1 MHATELSQCWRA
13 LGAFNAVTEA
23 VTTQAFEDNNE
34 ELVHVLELLQQCR
47 QREADMSAARSE
59 LEARQRLLEAELEQK
74 KHELKEAHEHAAQ
87 QRQQLNEAQG
97 QAALQREQLLAAR
110 SEWERER
117 ADLVAGNFSGCYSRQ
132 DSFTQ
137 DLASQVSPHD
147 GRDFSSAIAGH
158 SPSPILHRS
167 LQPWQIKTLQRQ
179 LWGASPRVAGA
190 EGICVLDDVTEVES
204 GGSVLGRSGSP
215 TEGSQQHE
223 SSPALAFST
232 RVRQASLATEA
243 GAGGRGSVGLAGKEP
258 GLALRNDLD
267 LSFKGRE
274 AVVTKMMFKMR
285 QRSLGARSLRLWR
298 RWVCEG
304 AKRRARRYKAEWKK
318 ELGLMRRVV
327 QGWAALS
334 RSLPSFL
341 LSPPSDVDAGKQ
353 EGHSDFAGEPE
364 SCQKSELLN
373 HIAQLV
379 VARYEDSP
387 MRQQPA
393 AEPFTFTPRS
403 M

>member
-1 MHATELSQCWRA
+1 M
-13 LGAFNAVTEA
+13 
-23 VTTQAFEDNNE
+23 TTQAFEDNNE

-87 QRQQLNEAQG
+87 QREQLNEALG
-97 QAALQREQLLAAR
+97 QAALQREQLVAAR

-137 DLASQVSPHD
+137 DLASQAALSPHE

-190 EGICVLDDVTEVES
+190 EGVCVLDDVTEVES
-204 GGSVLGRSGSP
+204 GDSVLGRLETPTVGS
-215 TEGSQQHE
+215 QHE

-232 RVRQASLATEA
+232 RVRPESLPTEA
-243 GAGGRGSVGLAGKEP
+243 GAGGRGAVGMAGKER
-258 GLALRNDLD
+258 GLELRNDLD
-267 LSFKGRE
+267 STFNGRE
-274 AVVTKMMFKMR
+274 VFVTRMIFKMR
-285 QRSLGARSLRLWR
+285 QRSLGARSIRLWR

-304 AKRRARRYKAEWKK
+304 AKRRVRRYKAEWKK
-318 ELGLMRRVV
+318 ELGLVRRVV
-327 QGWAALS
+327 QGWAALA
-334 RSLPSFL
+334 RRLPSSL
-341 LSPPSDVDAGKQ
+341 LSPPSFDTSDVYAGKQ
-353 EGHSDFAGEPE
+353 EEGLYGFAGEPE
-364 SCQKSELLN
+364 SELLN

-403 M
+403 T